1 MRPASKTGLRKSGDG
16 APKRANTEV
25 EVKLRVPDRPRFL
38 RQLARLKAKPIRARV
53 HEMNTLYDTA
63 DGNLA
68 RHGQMLRIRVER
80 PARKAA
86 GGAGARKIA
95 RGKAEKW
102 VWLTFKGPVKEER
115 AKDRGQYKI
124 REEHE
129 ARIFDDGEVLG
140 ILEALGMRPWFRYEK
155 FRSTF
160 RLTRMK
166 SLKLE
171 LDETPIGVFVELE
184 GKRKEIDRAAELLGF
199 GASDYVTQSYGAL
212 FMETHSLARGRG
224 GASRVEPTP
233 FSGVPDMLFRRG

>member
-1 MRPASKTGLRKSGDG
+1 
-16 APKRANTEV
+16 
-25 EVKLRVPDRPRFL
+25 
-38 RQLARLKAKPIRARV
+38 
-53 HEMNTLYDTA
+53 MNTLYDTA

-86 GGAGARKIA
+86 GAAGARKIA
-95 RGKAEKW
+95 RGTAGKW
-102 VWLTFKGPVKEER
+102 VWLTFKGPATGER

-160 RLTRMK
+160 SLPRMK
-166 SLKLE
+166 GLKLV

-184 GKRKEIDRAAELLGF
+184 GRREEIDRAAQLLGF

-212 FMETHSLARGRG
+212 FMEKHGLSRGRG